1 MNNRRWRQ
9 QAAGMQFKLPP
20 DLIQRIALFISS
32 SRDWFRY
39 LDAFHGTNTLGNLE
53 ILWQLARLH
62 YNSNDFWPELHI
74 YSLDEA
80 MVEAIRAVSMYYR
93 VVHFHHV
100 YDLDLLER
108 CVTPM
113 SDTTFELHQ
122 CPQHHHAVTL
132 PLSEWYAKLPTLPIS
147 HLTWSDDE
155 FDANP
160 IEGLLAVLG
169 RMPRLRSLNL
179 DFAAVPS
186 VAAVW
191 RFVKQSS
198 LTDFSMK
205 NIRTPTNRRGDY
217 MDEWLVDVPD
227 PVMNTTLVDHLT
239 FWLHHQPVQSLQLA
253 NWTFELTP
261 ASTHELY
268 DALWHCSTMKK
279 LSFREMRLPHFIPPV
294 MFDVPIQIVELELFD
309 CALDTTDFEA
319 LANGLRRSKVE
330 MLNVGCNV
338 VEPKGIVAIADCLS
352 DSSIR
357 VLNLIATNLEETG
370 CKALARA
377 LPNSHLVELHLG
389 MNGLTNG
396 ALLHVVDALRSSE
409 HLRKLGLQWNAITMS
424 GAIALTHM
432 LGMRKFVLEVVDLRN
447 NRIDE
452 ADEALL
458 KTLVDSFDH
467 VKRMILTKRD
477 RSDRLA

>member
-160 IEGLLAVLG
+160 DRRIARRAWAHAETTLAQLG
-169 RMPRLRSLNL
+169 FCRRAVGCCRLE
-179 DFAAVPS
+179 
-186 VAAVW
+186 
-191 RFVKQSS
+191 
-198 LTDFSMK
+198 